1 MGMQNYAAAKENSM
15 EVPQKLKIEIAYDP
29 AFPLLSIYPKEL
41 KTESWRD
48 ISTLMFT
55 AALFTISEIWK

>member
-41 KTESWRD
+41 KTES
-48 ISTLMFT
+48 
-55 AALFTISEIWK
+55 